1 MTTIFHRYFFRAEPV
16 GSRSHQLPVEVI
28 QEPYELVEWS
38 TDVSGGR
45 RALPFPPGLLVG
57 AAVALVAFLFIWKS
71 DRKRLLERLN
81 GRAREVPTA
90 VKPEPEHG
98 LGTSHPKAALGPS
111 TLLELQELLT
121 KLETTQMDVA
131 QRRTAL
137 GDVNIPP
144 EYLDKHLFMHL
155 WEKVEGAAEETYDI
169 AVELQASLSDSGLL
183 YVQGKA
189 NALQQKIEKRQEEEL
204 LGNLEGRAELLYNEG
219 ISSGGVE
226 TEEGARGALDA
237 AFKQCGNFLLS
248 LAGLRDIVFD
258 GGPRLITAAHQARKV
273 SGTAEI
279 AAASLTGQMVQAESL
294 VPTERLS
301 RAFVIQWPAAVLE
314 AVVIRRFN
322 LPLSPLVCILP
333 DAVSLHAPQISSK
346 YPRSVRPKASVESGT
361 NRGAE

>member
-1 MTTIFHRYFFRAEPV
+1 M
-16 GSRSHQLPVEVI
+16 

-57 AAVALVAFLFIWKS
+57 AAVALVAFLFIWKR

-111 TLLELQELLT
+111 TLQELQELLT

-155 WEKVEGAAEETYDI
+155 WEKVEGAAEETPDI

-189 NALQQKIEKRQEEEL
+189 NALQQKIEKLKEEEL

-248 LAGLRDIVFD
+248 LAALRDIVFD
-258 GGPRLITAAHQARKV
+258 GGPRLVLQPIRPGQVLISVGSKV

-294 VPTERLS
+294 LPTERLS
-301 RAFVIQWPAAVLE
+301 RAFVSQWPVAVLE

-333 DAVSLHAPQISSK
+333 DAVSVQAPQISSK

-361 NRGAE
+361 NRGPE

>member
-1 MTTIFHRYFFRAEPV
+1 MEVLHVAGDGLKNAGGQARMIDEHHSTRLKKPLLKTMNSAWWLAVTLALSRWVESGAGSDWEDVNNDPSIFLSAEPV

-28 QEPYELVEWS
+28 QEPYELIEWS

-45 RALPFPPGLLVG
+45 RALPFPPGLLVA

-71 DRKRLLERLN
+71 DRKRLLERLK

-98 LGTSHPKAALGPS
+98 LGTGHPKAALSPS
-111 TLLELQELLT
+111 TLQELQELLT
-121 KLETTQMDVA
+121 KLETTRMDVA

-144 EYLDKHLFMHL
+144 EYLDKQLFMHL
-155 WEKVEGAAEETYDI
+155 SEKVEGAAEETSDI
-169 AVELQASLSDSGLL
+169 AAELQATLSDSGLL

-189 NALQQKIEKRQEEEL
+189 NALQQKIEKLKEEEL
-204 LGNLEGRAELLYNEG
+204 LGNLEGRAELLYNER

-248 LAGLRDIVFD
+248 LAALRDIVFD
-258 GGPRLITAAHQARKV
+258 GGPRVITAAHQAR
-273 SGTAEI
+273 
-279 AAASLTGQMVQAESL
+279 
-294 VPTERLS
+294 
-301 RAFVIQWPAAVLE
+301 
-314 AVVIRRFN
+314 
-322 LPLSPLVCILP
+322 
-333 DAVSLHAPQISSK
+333 SS
-346 YPRSVRPKASVESGT
+346 SD
-361 NRGAE
+361 

>member
-1 MTTIFHRYFFRAEPV
+1 MGGTRGEL
-16 GSRSHQLPVEVI
+16 GLGGCQQLSI
-28 QEPYELVEWS
+28 DIS
-38 TDVSGGR
+38 FGR
-45 RALPFPPGLLVG
+45 TCLLVG

-71 DRKRLLERLN
+71 DRKRLLERLS

-111 TLLELQELLT
+111 TLQELQELLT
-121 KLETTQMDVA
+121 KLETTRMDVA
-131 QRRTAL
+131 QRTAL

-155 WEKVEGAAEETYDI
+155 SEKVEGAAEETYDI

-189 NALQQKIEKRQEEEL
+189 NALQQKIEKLQEEEL

-248 LAGLRDIVFD
+248 LAALRDIVFD
-258 GGPRLITAAHQARKV
+258 GGPRLITAAHQAR
-273 SGTAEI
+273 
-279 AAASLTGQMVQAESL
+279 
-294 VPTERLS
+294 
-301 RAFVIQWPAAVLE
+301 
-314 AVVIRRFN
+314 
-322 LPLSPLVCILP
+322 
-333 DAVSLHAPQISSK
+333 SS
-346 YPRSVRPKASVESGT
+346 SD
-361 NRGAE
+361 